1 MPRHNKPTKKER
13 DSSSSGTEEVLIKI
27 NHHHK
32 KHSESSDSSSSDIET
47 YTNKKHN
54 RKVSSSSS
62 EKKHKHTKKCSPKA
76 EKKCS
81 PASEKKHCK
90 KDSSSS
96 SSSESEEKKHSSES
110 EHKDK
115 CSFEEIYKYYKYRLL
130 TDDELQVG
138 GSNAYIAAT
147 STSEEVIP
155 QIHPAEFENVSI
167 NYNID
172 HPKFGSPFYVRED
185 GVYVLFFIVGTDQ
198 PSQFCIYVN
207 GIEQPLTRY
216 GNNSGA
222 GQLVIRNMLQLKKD
236 DAVLVRNSISTSATV
251 VAPLF
256 YGGLQSANPLTLL
269 LMKIA
274 PYCSPKV
281 LPWNN
286 ECLSKRKHYLYKK
299 LVEKMLCDKELMVQ
313 GFNVHGSFYTKVG
326 QSVATEAN
334 VLYDSSE
341 VVNGLSWSSSNPDQV
356 VVNEDGVYKLFFLAT
371 TQTAVQFT
379 MFVNGVALD
388 NTTQGL
394 NRGAGQCT
402 LRILVSL
409 KANDVI
415 TVKNHTSSVSNQVV
429 LSDHCGGSQASV
441 SAILTVFKVAPSC
454 KPNLDVCKLNSYHK
468 KCYEKFKQYLLH
480 RDCLQITGSST
491 HFSLSGDVNQLI
503 NAGDAFELPNVGL
516 INGNVLYTPGKPEIT
531 ILEDGIYDLFA
542 DILTNEPS
550 QITLFVNGTP
560 DLSTVFGR
568 DSGASRCL
576 LRQFIKLRKGDVIY
590 LANYLSNSGTISSQ
604 QSAGGQLAA
613 QNCLFMTFK
622 LSPLLPESNSPCK
635 VQKNSKKNSK
645 KNKSKES
652 K

>member
-1 MPRHNKPTKKER
+1 MPRNDKVNKKDR
-13 DSSSSGTEEVLIKI
+13 DSSSSESEEVLINIKR
-27 NHHHK
+27 HHK
-32 KHSESSDSSSSDIET
+32 KHPDSSDSSSSDIET
-47 YTNKKHN
+47 YTNKKHQ

-62 EKKHKHTKKCSPKA
+62 EKKHKHAKKCSPKA

-81 PASEKKHCK
+81 PNSEKKHCK
-90 KDSSSS
+90 KESSS
-96 SSSESEEKKHSSES
+96 SSSESEEKKSSSES

-130 TDDELQVG
+130 TDNELQVG
-138 GSNAYIAAT
+138 GSDAYIYASNT
-147 STSEEVIP
+147 LEEVIP
-155 QIHPAEFENVSI
+155 QIHPTEFENVSI

-172 HPKFGSPFYVRED
+172 HPHFGSPFYVRED
-185 GVYVLFFIVGTDQ
+185 GVYILFFVIGTDQ
-198 PSQFCIYVN
+198 PSQFCVYVN
-207 GIEQPLTRY
+207 GLEQPLTRY

-222 GQLVIRNMLQLKKD
+222 GQLVIRTMLKLKKD
-236 DAVLVRNSISTSATV
+236 DAVLVRNSISTAATV
-251 VAPLF
+251 TAPLF
-256 YGGLQSANPLTLL
+256 YGGLQSANPLTFL

-313 GFNVHGSFYTKVG
+313 GFNVHGTFYTTVG

-334 VLYDSSE
+334 VLFNTTQ
-341 VVNGLSWSSSNPDQV
+341 VVNGLSWNSSNPDQV

-379 MFVNGVALD
+379 MYVNGVPLD
-388 NTTQGL
+388 YTTQGL

-402 LRILVSL
+402 LRVIVQL
-409 KANDVI
+409 KANDVV
-415 TVKNHTSSVSNQVV
+415 TVKNHTSNVPNQVI

-454 KPNLDVCKLNSYHK
+454 KPKLDNCKLNSYHK

-480 RDCLQITGSST
+480 RECLQITGAST
-491 HFSLSGDVNQLI
+491 HFSLSGDVNQKLNI
-503 NAGDAFELPNVGL
+503 GEEFELPNVGL
-516 INGNVLYTPGKPEIT
+516 LNGNVSYTPGKPEIT
-531 ILEDGIYDLFA
+531 ILEDGIYDLFT
-542 DILTNEPS
+542 DTLTNEPS

-576 LRQFIKLRKGDVIY
+576 QRQFVKLMKGDVIY
-590 LANYLSNSGTISSQ
+590 VANYMSNSGTVTSQ
-604 QSAGGQLAA
+604 QSAGGQLPA
-613 QNCLFMTFK
+613 QNCLLMAFK
-622 LSPLLPESNSPCK
+622 LSPVLPEVLSTPPKS
-635 VQKNSKKNSK
+635 SK

-652 K
+652 N